1 MNLRLFTKIPPY
13 PFWGF
18 FDHSKQ
24 LSVAEK
30 IAHLSTDFRV
40 SWLSFTERIPAV

>member
-13 PFWGF
+13 PFLIF
-18 FDHSKQ
+18 RSLKQ
-24 LSVAEK
+24 LSTAEK

-40 SWLSFTERIPAV
+40 CWLSITERIPAV